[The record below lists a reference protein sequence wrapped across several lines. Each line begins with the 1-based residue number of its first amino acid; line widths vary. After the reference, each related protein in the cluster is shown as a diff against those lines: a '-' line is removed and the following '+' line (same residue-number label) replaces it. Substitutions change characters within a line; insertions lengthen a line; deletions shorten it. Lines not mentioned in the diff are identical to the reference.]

1 MATRSSVSG
10 IVSDYSH
17 LRTLP
22 ALLSV
27 VFALA
32 SLYQFGG
39 ISEVHLVWADYTLT
53 TQHAMLTSVGVYALA
68 FASSETKAFDHYQD
82 WEKVL
87 IAGGPALIV
96 GYQYVDFISNLV
108 NTMSNT
114 GPIVAFLITVAAW
127 GVAVR

>member
-1 MATRSSVSG
+1 MATRSSMSG
-10 IVSDYSH
+10 LVSDYSH

-39 ISEVHLVWADYTLT
+39 ISDVHLTWFNYTLT

-68 FASSETKAFDHYQD
+68 FASSETKAFDRYDD

-87 IAGGPALIV
+87 IAAGPTLIIGYEYV
-96 GYQYVDFISNLV
+96 GFIANLV
-108 NTMSNT
+108 NTTSNT
-114 GPIVAFLITVAAW
+114 GPIAAFLVAVVAW
-127 GVAVR
+127 SVAVR

>member
-10 IVSDYSH
+10 LVSDYSH

-39 ISEVHLVWADYTLT
+39 ITEVHLVWFDYTLT

-68 FASSETKAFDHYQD
+68 FASSETKAFDRYQD
-82 WEKVL
+82 WEKVM
-87 IAGGPALIV
+87 IAAGPALIV
-96 GYQYVDFISNLV
+96 GHQYVDFISNLV
-108 NTMSNT
+108 NTTSNT